1 MRKILL
7 PFIGFAFA
15 ASVYSD
21 VSAQDSAPSILVLH
35 DGPEVETNPGYLDA
49 LYLAN
54 LLGHFTTLR
63 QVRPLEDYVPGEWQN
78 YDAVFVIVYQRK
90 YQVPS
95 RFINDISKS
104 PKTFCWLGN
113 QVGQLDRQGFLRD
126 HGLSFV

>member
-7 PFIGFAFA
+7 PFIGFTFA

-35 DGPEVETNPGYLDA
+35 DGPEVETNPGYLDP

-63 QVRPLEDYVPGEWQN
+63 QVKPLEKDTVGEWEKF
-78 YDAVFVIVYQRK
+78 DAVFVIVYQRK
-90 YQVPS
+90 YTVPS
-95 RFINDISKS
+95 RFINDIA
-104 PKTFCWLGN
+104 
-113 QVGQLDRQGFLRD
+113 R
-126 HGLSFV
+126 